1 MVLGPGHCTM
11 VLQLYFRK
19 LFLQLLPYFLI
30 VLTFSFQIFHN
41 LISACY
47 IFCSF
52 VCLIVFIHPSIL
64 QTAYPLQGHRRAA
77 QHFGPDTYSHSQSHL
92 QTGNQSRDNIIIFIT
107 LFIFSLTHPSFRFSL
122 TDFSYPWVDQ
132 KYKKMYHVC
141 NLHSNVPK

>member
-11 VLQLYFRK
+11 VLPLYFRK

-77 QHFGPDTYSHSQSHL
+77 QHFGPMAGETPWTDGQSITGLTQTHIHTHNHTYRL
-92 QTGNQSRDNIIIFIT
+92 VTRAGTT
-107 LFIFSLTHPSFRFSL
+107 LSSLSP
-122 TDFSYPWVDQ
+122 FSYFPS
-132 KYKKMYHVC
+132 
-141 NLHSNVPK
+141 LIPHSGFH